1 MPIWRAKGE
10 AMSGNDWGLTIL
22 FVAFFVFMTALVLA

>member
-1 MPIWRAKGE
+1 
-10 AMSGNDWGLTIL
+10 MSSNDIGLTIL